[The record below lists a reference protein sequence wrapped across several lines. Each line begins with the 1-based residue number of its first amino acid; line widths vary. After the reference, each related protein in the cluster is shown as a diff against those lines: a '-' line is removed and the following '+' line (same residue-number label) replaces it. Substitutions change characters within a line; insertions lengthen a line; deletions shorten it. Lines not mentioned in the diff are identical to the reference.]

1 MGPVN
6 SSLWRGRRAGA
17 MAALVGVTALVT
29 MGCSSTTKTTA
40 SSTSAAPTSVAKPT
54 SIVIQAGINDQ
65 PRTSVAVLQF
75 MPATVSVAVGTPV
88 NWSWA
93 GDIEPHSV
101 TFLRPGQTLPPP
113 GDPSVFGPTPAT
125 GPYDGTTFV
134 NSGLQPLGP
143 GAIKPLSLT
152 FAKAGTY
159 TYHCVIHPNMV
170 GHVIVSATGA
180 GADTPAAVATRRAA
194 EKATWIAEGRAAAQA
209 LAASP
214 PDGTKNP
221 DGTTT
226 WRVKMGASTP
236 HTDILAF
243 APVPLAVKA
252 HDKVQFVNDSGAP
265 HTASFFGSTPPILNP
280 TDPRTDKPAPGPS
293 PQSLNLTGFF
303 NTGLLPPNAP
313 PGSGPP
319 LAARSFTFTVPA
331 AGTYT
336 YQCILHSSSGMA
348 GQITAS

>member
-1 MGPVN
+1 MRPVN
-6 SSLWRGRRAGA
+6 ASPVRSGRRLSTL
-17 MAALVGVTALVT
+17 ALLGTATALVVAS
-29 MGCSSTTKTTA
+29 CSSTSKTT
-40 SSTSAAPTSVAKPT
+40 STSASTSLAAPTS
-54 SIVIQAGINDQ
+54 IVVQAGANDQ
-65 PRTSVAVLQF
+65 PGTSVAVLQF
-75 MPATVSVAVGTPV
+75 MPATVNVVVGTPV

-101 TFLRPGQTLPPP
+101 TFTRPGQQLPPP

-143 GAIKPLSLT
+143 AGAKPFSLT

-170 GHVIVSATGA
+170 GHVVVAPA
-180 GADTPAAVATRRAA
+180 GGSADTAASVAARMAS
-194 EKATWIAEGRAAAQA
+194 EKATWVAEGRAAAHA
-209 LAASP
+209 LAATSP
-214 PDGTKNP
+214 AGTKNP

-243 APVPLAVKA
+243 APVPVAVKA
-252 HDKVQFVNDSGAP
+252 GDKVQFVNDSGAP
-265 HTASFFGSTPPILNP
+265 HTASFFGTTPPILNP

-293 PQSLNLTGFF
+293 PQKLSLTGFF

-313 PGSGPP
+313 PGTGPP
-319 LAARSFTFTVPA
+319 LAARSFTFIVPA

-336 YQCILHSSSGMA
+336 YQCILHASSGMA
-348 GQITAS
+348 GQIAAT